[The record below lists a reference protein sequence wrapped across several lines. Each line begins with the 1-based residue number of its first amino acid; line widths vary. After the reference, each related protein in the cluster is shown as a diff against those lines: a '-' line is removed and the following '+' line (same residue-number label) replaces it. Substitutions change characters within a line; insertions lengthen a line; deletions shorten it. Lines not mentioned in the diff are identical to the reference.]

1 LNLPFGRKRSQQKV
15 GLLLSGEDEICIP
28 GYVALDKVP
37 EIVTACRSMATLIG
51 SVTIHLMANTE
62 KGDERIVNE
71 LSRMIDITPCPTMTR
86 PNWMEYIV
94 MNMLLYG
101 RGNAVVLPH
110 TRDGLLEWLEP
121 IAPNRVSYQARGN
134 NDYIILIDGRP
145 YDHQDVLHFVYNP
158 DKYFPWRGQGITAS
172 LTDLAKNLK
181 QAATTKNAFFSRKW
195 KPSVVIKV
203 DADNEELATPAGRD
217 KILKD
222 YIDNSEAGKPWL
234 IPAEQMDIVQ
244 VKPLSLADLAINDA
258 VQIDKQAVAAIVQVP
273 AYLVGAGTYNKDEYN
288 QWIQGPVMAL
298 CKIIA
303 AELTRKLILSPKWY
317 LRMNVW
323 SLMDFDLKSTS
334 DVLLA
339 GADRGFVN
347 GDTWR
352 DRVNLPPAGLTEYKV
367 LENYIPYD
375 LSGAQK
381 KLTPADG

>member
-1 LNLPFGRKRSQQKV
+1 MKLPFMAKRNKV
-15 GLLLSGEDEICIP
+15 QVGVMVGSDDICP
-28 GYVALDKVP
+28 SGYVALDRVP
-37 EIVTACRSMATLIG
+37 EIVTACRSVASLIG
-51 SVTIHLMANTE
+51 SVTIHLMSNTD

-71 LSRMIDITPCPTMTR
+71 LSRMIDITPCPSMTR
-86 PNWMEYIV
+86 SNWMEYIV
-94 MNMLLYG
+94 MTMLLYG

-110 TRDGLLEWLEP
+110 TRGGLLEWLEP
-121 IAPNRVSYQARGN
+121 IAPHRVSFQPQGA

-158 DKYFPWRGQGITAS
+158 DKTYPWKGRGITTS
-172 LTDLAKNLK
+172 LTDLAKNLT
-181 QAATTKNAFFSRKW
+181 QAASTKNAFFSSKW

-203 DADNEELATPAGRD
+203 DADNDKLATKAGRD
-217 KILKD
+217 KVLSD
-222 YIDNSEAGKPWL
+222 YIDTSEAGKPWL

-273 AYLVGAGTYNKDEYN
+273 PYMVGAGTYDKDEYN
-288 QWIQGPVMAL
+288 QWIQGPIMAL
-298 CKIIA
+298 CKGIA
-303 AELTRKLILSPKWY
+303 EELTRKLIISPKWY

-323 SLMDFDLKSTS
+323 SLLDFDLKSVS

-347 GDTWR
+347 GDEWR
-352 DRVNLPPAGLTEYKV
+352 DRVNLTPAGLTEYKV

-381 KLTPADG
+381 KLTPADE